1 MSDLALKISSL
12 EKKYASGVKALDGI
26 DLEVKKGDF
35 FALLGPNGA
44 GKSSTIGI
52 ISSLVTKT
60 SGSVKIFD
68 IDIDEDFNEAKRK
81 LGVVAQEINFSPFEK
96 VEDIV
101 ITQAGYY
108 GISAS
113 QAKPKTETTLKR
125 LGLWEKRSEQAR
137 NLSGGLKRRLM
148 IAKALIHD
156 PELLILDEPTAGVDI
171 ELRRSMWDFL
181 TEMNESGT
189 SIILTTHYLEEA
201 EMLCRQIAIIDRGVI
216 KEDTSM
222 KSFLNQL
229 NEESFIFDLA
239 EPIGPLQLN
248 IIGVKFNLIDS
259 NTLEVTMDRAH
270 TLNDLFQLLES
281 QAIRVR
287 SMRNKSNRLEE
298 LFVRMVEKNLEGEA
312 K

>member
-156 PELLILDEPTAGVDI
+156 PELLILDEPTAGVDPI
-171 ELRRSMWDFL
+171 GIDDIKILIKQL
-181 TEMNESGT
+181 MNKNIGVLITDHNVRETLGICDRGYIVNEGT
-189 SIILTTHYLEEA
+189 SIAYGTPDQILENKQVKKVYL
-201 EMLCRQIAIIDRGVI
+201 G
-216 KEDTSM
+216 
-222 KSFLNQL
+222 
-229 NEESFIFDLA
+229 ESF
-239 EPIGPLQLN
+239 
-248 IIGVKFNLIDS
+248 
-259 NTLEVTMDRAH
+259 
-270 TLNDLFQLLES
+270 
-281 QAIRVR
+281 
-287 SMRNKSNRLEE
+287 
-298 LFVRMVEKNLEGEA
+298 RM
-312 K
+312 

>member
-1 MSDLALKISSL
+1 MTDLALKISSL

-68 IDIDEDFNEAKRK
+68 IDIDVDFNEAKRK

-156 PELLILDEPTAGVDI
+156 PELLILDEPTVGLDI
-171 ELRRSMWDFL
+171 ESRNIIWQLLKDLRNNGM
-181 TEMNESGT
+181 T
-189 SIILTTHYLEEA
+189 IILSSHYLDEIDKLA
-201 EMLCRQIAIIDRGVI
+201 DRLVIIDDGELV
-216 KEDTSM
+216 EWSP
-222 KSFLNQL
+222 F
-229 NEESFIFDLA
+229 
-239 EPIGPLQLN
+239 PLFPPY
-248 IIGVKFNLIDS
+248 G
-259 NTLEVTMDRAH
+259 
-270 TLNDLFQLLES
+270 
-281 QAIRVR
+281 
-287 SMRNKSNRLEE
+287 RL
-298 LFVRMVEKNLEGEA
+298 VGKMSKKKNLKIYETRIHESNIQVFF
-312 K
+312 